1 MPAVFAFLQRVLLAH
16 LPNPRILL
24 AKPPQLQRITQTLT
38 HTENNYHERKKTVM
52 IQPAIEAPLDLDF
65 QPAVLYNRNY
75 LQAARSS
82 ANAVPLVLGLER
94 ENGLVSRFETL
105 VLPTSDD
112 ITLRYVERLVKFL
125 LWSRGGWKLHFG
137 GPQSI
142 GEAIRKAYSARGA
155 RKFDCKMM
163 TLAYGRDFEVS
174 VTNAEL
180 VPAAKDMELPAGGH
194 MKGCRIGFDL
204 GASDFKVSA
213 VVNGEEIFTEETPW
227 DPKNQKNPRY
237 HYHNI
242 SAALHRA
249 AAHMPRVD
257 AIGGS
262 SAGIIVDN
270 EIRVASL
277 LRSIPKKDY
286 AEAAA
291 VFKRIQKDWDVPL
304 VMINDGDVTAL
315 AGALSLGKKGMLGL
329 AMGSSEAVGFM
340 DRKGSVLGWLNELA
354 FAPVDY
360 NPAAPADEWSGDCGV
375 GALYFSQQAV
385 NKLLPA
391 AKIKLPAKMDLPER
405 LVEVQNLMKNGDE
418 RAAKIYETIGV
429 YLGYTIP
436 HYADF
441 YDYSD
446 MLILGRVTTGQ
457 GGDIVL
463 AKAAEVLEKEF
474 PEIKHR
480 IEMHVPDEKTRR
492 VGQAVAAASLP
503 KTYK

>member
-1 MPAVFAFLQRVLLAH
+1 MTTLPTKLAVA
-16 LPNPRILL
+16 
-24 AKPPQLQRITQTLT
+24 
-38 HTENNYHERKKTVM
+38 
-52 IQPAIEAPLDLDF
+52 APLDPGFL
-65 QPAVLYNRNY
+65 PAALFNRSFRK
-75 LQAARSS
+75 AVIASGKG
-82 ANAVPLVLGLER
+82 VPLVLGLER
-94 ENGLVSRFETL
+94 ENGLVSRFETR
-105 VLPTSDD
+105 VLPASDAS
-112 ITLRYVERLVKFL
+112 TLRYVERLVKFL
-125 LWSRGGWKLHFG
+125 LWSRGGWKLHYG
-137 GPQSI
+137 GPVSI
-142 GEAIRKAYSARGA
+142 GESIRKTYSSRGA

-163 TLAYGRDFEVS
+163 ELAYGRPFEVS
-174 VTNAEL
+174 VTNADL
-180 VPAAKDMELPAGGH
+180 VPAAKDMEVPAGGH
-194 MKGCRIGFDL
+194 LKGCRIGFDL

-213 VVNGEEIFTEETPW
+213 VIDGKAVFTEETPW
-227 DPKNQKNPRY
+227 DPKNQKSPRY

-277 LRSIPKKDY
+277 LRSIPKKDF

-291 VFKRIQKDWDVPL
+291 VFKRVQKDWNVPL
-304 VMINDGDVTAL
+304 VMMNDGDVTAL

-340 DRKGSVLGWLNELA
+340 DRKGSILGWLNELA

-360 NPAAPADEWSGDCGV
+360 NPAASADEWSGDRGV

-391 AKIKLPAKMDLPER
+391 AKIKMPAKMDLPER
-405 LVEVQNLMKNGDE
+405 LVEVQGLMKNGDE

-441 YDYSD
+441 YDFAH
-446 MLILGRVTTGQ
+446 MLILGRVTTGE

-463 AKAAEVLEKEF
+463 SKAREVLGREF
-474 PEIKHR
+474 PEMADA

-503 KTYK
+503 KLMK